1 MTFNYK
7 FYLDTDNRWYVDI
20 PAYPGPKAEL
30 EMVCGADTMLKLLAQ
45 DENEIYL
52 SFADKPLHNCIVL
65 TKIKD
70 TPDVGGAEYLFTSY
84 MGVDYNL
91 NVWLCDV
98 TKWVFG
104 YLPNT
109 IYIQ

>member
-7 FYLDTDNRWYVDI
+7 FYIDDNRWYVDI
-20 PAYPGPKAEL
+20 PSYPGPKADL
-30 EMVCGADTMLKLLAQ
+30 EMVCGADTMLAILTQ
-45 DENEIYL
+45 GENSINL
-52 SFADKPLHNCIVL
+52 SIADKPLNNSIIL
-65 TKIKD
+65 TKVKD
-70 TPDVGGAEYLFTSY
+70 TPEIGGAEYLFTSY
-84 MGVDYNL
+84 LDIEYNY

-104 YLPNT
+104 YLPET